1 MGEWWFLDGEGNR
14 VGPLA
19 LEELR
24 AQARVGRIGPIDL
37 VWHPSRGEWKQAI
50 EIEGLFPVSEFER
63 ARSTYSE
70 LAALWRSGRVGEA
83 EFREAVNRLRLRDG
97 SGTWWQVRADDG
109 AWLRW
114 NGAAWAE
121 GVPETMG
128 GTGPFG
134 GPHGAAQ
141 GSPRSLGEFGLML
154 LRGLG
159 KSLPKRIVFAVVLFV
174 LVWLI
179 HTAVMVF
186 LNDGWAKVGNW
197 FLGMILVVR
206 GGELGGTFFWML
218 LMMLV
223 TVLITRLRREGA
235 RKLQQDIVGVG
246 RAISWAFSRPGRWGF
261 AVMFGFA
268 AVTLLISF
276 LVFAIGN
283 PYTPNRLVSLF
294 FAALL
299 LLSLSSGEG
308 GLVLLVSRLAWFDFQ
323 RLFGVKPVRL
333 FQPEKVVLTVVGVAG
348 GALLATVLP
357 FLPTSGWFA
366 VLALIVTGAIMVA
379 LGGRGVPSGG
389 FLLLGAVLSAA
400 TALVVADQSFAHDW
414 GWQESG
420 RDVGR
425 LIQSPGF
432 GRAATHSMAAA
443 IGAVLGALLPGA
455 VAGVT
460 AAAGGATPPVSAPL
474 PPTRILQ
481 GEDALGWLQQQGLVA
496 QTPEGGWVKTGDW
509 GNATAPG
516 GGMKGYVEGAQPTP
530 AGVDPDMVILVE
542 GEPGSATEPGRTEP
556 YDSGVRPPDER
567 PPDDEEGA
575 EGTEGAEV
583 ETAEPEGRAPD
594 ETQKP
599 PEGAVEGEPAEPET
613 PPDHDE
619 TQHDTDR
626 DEDRATTDREES
638 EVPVDPEAAEAPAL
652 PEGAEVPADAE
663 DPESPDAVPPAVP
676 GSSEVSGVDGQ
687 EGSRQGPEPEIAGTG
702 PALHG
707 APAENPHTAFE
718 GGRTGCGPG
727 RPGLPAF
734 FVNTAI
740 LNLVIQDT
748 MYRWSGLG
756 PSVDLTLT
764 YNSVG
769 GAERGAF
776 GFGWSFAYE
785 WWLVRSGSRVTVC
798 KGSGQREEFTL
809 PNGATS
815 AAGSQE
821 LLPAAGGAN
830 RLLYRGDHWEY
841 RKKGSR
847 LRYRFD
853 QTPGAETARLN
864 RVVDSCGNALAV
876 EYDER
881 GRMRVLVDAAGRT
894 VSFRYGET
902 GECTGFLLPDGREAS
917 FGYDAKGDLVRTVD
931 LLGVVCEYSYDSDH
945 SLTQM
950 VVGRER
956 RTTVFGYQGT
966 GARKRV
972 ASVTDARGNQTRYQL
987 MATDPVE
994 VKATRPGGRDTLY
1007 TSRNGLTERITD
1019 PLGHYEETV
1028 FRGGLPVAYRNKNGE
1043 ITEADWDEHGNVVE
1057 VRGADGS
1064 VAHYQYDAESNLVR
1078 AVGPQG
1084 ESWAFTYNEQR
1095 GLTTITSPLQT
1106 VITYTY
1112 DPSGRLIALSHSSG
1126 GQTSLSYD
1134 RFGNV
1139 ARTTDPQGH
1148 VTSFVYDEWGLRL
1161 ISSTDVLGRTTHFE
1175 YDENDRLVRIHHPG
1189 GASQTHAYDCCA
1201 PILSV
1206 DENGSSVGYERDPL
1220 LNITRLIDRGGN
1232 HTDYRY
1238 DTESNLVEVTEAE
1251 DRRTRFVYDA
1261 AGRLVSMSDAMGRET
1276 TFAYDPAANLV
1287 GLIDPAGHETRFTY
1301 HPRSALASIT
1311 DAGGHAVSMLY
1322 DLAGRPAKV
1331 INARGQ
1337 EVAFAHDLEGRVT
1350 AKLYDGVK
1358 VVSYEYD
1365 RAGNLRRMIDPT
1377 GTTEYELD
1385 ARGLP
1390 NSIRYFDGTQVQYTH
1405 DARGNVISLTYPGGL
1420 TATYEYDARDRVRR
1434 VHFGGAGLELR
1445 YDKAGRLTGE
1455 IRSNGRVTAYGY
1467 DEGGFFREITH
1478 SGHGVGMVTIRY
1490 ERNTSG
1496 DIVEEHV
1503 SGEYG
1508 VHMADPAATFTYDE
1522 LDLIAQSPN
1531 CRYRHDEDGNLV
1543 ACQSRNTLATYDPEN
1558 RLLSIERDNR
1568 RTRYAY
1574 NGTGDRVI
1582 VETDD
1587 ERLCLHYDRAGKLLF
1602 ETDGAG
1608 GIRHRYLYAADR
1620 LVALMDGEDE
1630 VFFYHADNRG
1640 STILLTDA
1648 AGEVVTSYGYSPFGT
1663 VAVDKK
1669 RDVRNR
1675 FTYIGTFGV
1684 TDEGGGLYFMKNRYY
1699 DSAMRRFLQRD
1710 PLRFAAGTNLYA
1722 YANNNPLSLV
1732 DPLGLAS
1739 CLVSPGDTS
1748 LVLGFSNLMFS
1759 FLGCVVAVGGGVAVL
1774 GGSTIA
1780 GPGVLLAGTAYT
1792 IGRFAVAFRQFD
1804 AAFRGEAVCN
1814 EKSNYSIARASPLGG
1829 LPFFKGATYIMELNA
1844 KGVAWELGK
1853 ALMGDYGNI
1862 LDAAEDVTNIYVVP
1876 DECVPAIS
1884 GGTVTVP

>member
-24 AQARVGRIGPIDL
+24 AQARAGRIGPVDL

-50 EIEGLFPVSEFER
+50 EIEGVFPVSEFER

-70 LAALWRSGRVGEA
+70 LAALRRSGRVGEA

-114 NGAAWAE
+114 NGTAWVE
-121 GVPETMG
+121 GVPETMDG
-128 GTGPFG
+128 AGPFG

-268 AVTLLISF
+268 AITLLISF

-323 RLFGVKPVRL
+323 RLFGVKPVRP

-348 GALLATVLP
+348 GALLAAVLP

-366 VLALIVTGAIMVA
+366 LLALIVTGAIVVA
-379 LGGRGVPSGG
+379 LGGKGVPSGG

-400 TALVVADQSFAHDW
+400 TALLLADQGFAHDW

-432 GRAATHSMAAA
+432 GRAAAHSMAAA

-460 AAAGGATPPVSAPL
+460 ASAGGATPPVSAPL

-496 QTPEGGWVKTGDW
+496 RTPEGGWVKTGDW
-509 GNATAPG
+509 DNATAPG

-542 GEPGSATEPGRTEP
+542 GEPGSATEPGKTEP
-556 YDSGVRPPDER
+556 YDSGVH
-567 PPDDEEGA
+567 PPDDG
-575 EGTEGAEV
+575 
-583 ETAEPEGRAPD
+583 
-594 ETQKP
+594 
-599 PEGAVEGEPAEPET
+599 
-613 PPDHDE
+613 
-619 TQHDTDR
+619 
-626 DEDRATTDREES
+626 
-638 EVPVDPEAAEAPAL
+638 
-652 PEGAEVPADAE
+652 EGAEVPADAQ
-663 DPESPDAVPPAVP
+663 DPKSPEAVPPAVP

-687 EGSRQGPEPEIAGTG
+687 EGSRQGPEPEMAGTG

-764 YNSVG
+764 YNSG
-769 GAERGAF
+769 GAAERGAF

-821 LLPAAGGAN
+821 LLPAAGSAN
-830 RLLYRGDHWEY
+830 RLLDRGDHWEY

-881 GRMRVLVDAAGRT
+881 GRMRWLVDAAGRT

-917 FGYDAKGDLVRTVD
+917 FGYDAKGNLVRTVD

-945 SLTQM
+945 SLTRM

-1112 DPSGRLIALSHSSG
+1112 DPSGRLIALSHSAG

-1175 YDENDRLVRIHHPG
+1175 YDENDRLVRIHHPDG
-1189 GASQTHAYDCCA
+1189 TSQTHAYDCCA

-1238 DTESNLVEVTEAE
+1238 DTESNLVEITEAE

-1311 DAGGHAVSMLY
+1311 DAGGHAMSMLY

-1350 AKLYDGVK
+1350 AKSYDGVK

-1390 NSIRYFDGTQVQYTH
+1390 NSIRYFDGTQVHYTH

-1434 VHFGGAGLELR
+1434 VRFGKAGLELR
-1445 YDKAGRLTGE
+1445 YDNAGRLTEE
-1455 IRSNGRVTAYGY
+1455 IRSNGRVTTYEY
-1467 DEGGFFREITH
+1467 DEGGFFREIAH
-1478 SGHGVGMVTIRY
+1478 SGHGVDLATIRY

-1496 DIVEEHV
+1496 GIVEEHV
-1503 SGEYG
+1503 SGGYG
-1508 VHMADPAATFTYDE
+1508 VHMADPAATYAYDE
-1522 LDLIAQSPN
+1522 LDRIAQSPN

-1543 ACQSRNTLATYDPEN
+1543 ACQGRNTLATYDPEN

-1582 VETDD
+1582 VETND
-1587 ERLCLHYDRAGKLLF
+1587 ERLHLHYDRTGKLLF

-1620 LVALMDGEDE
+1620 LVALMDAEDE

-1648 AGEVVTSYGYSPFGT
+1648 SGEVVTSYEYSPFGT

-1675 FTYIGTFGV
+1675 FTYVGTFGV

-1722 YANNNPLSLV
+1722 YANNNPLSFV

-1739 CLVSPGDTS
+1739 MNDMSML
-1748 LVLGFSNLMFS
+1748 LGFTNFMTSMIGGL
-1759 FLGCVVAVGGGVAVL
+1759 VVVGEGMALL
-1774 GGSTIA
+1774 GGSTLV
-1780 GPGVLLAGTAYT
+1780 GPGLALLGSLYF
-1792 IGRFAVAFRQFD
+1792 IGRLRVGMRQME
-1804 AAFRGEAVCN
+1804 AGLRGEAVCN
-1814 EKSNYSIARASPLGG
+1814 EKSYYSIARSSPLGG
-1829 LPFFKGATYIMELNA
+1829 LPFFKGVTYIMELNA
-1844 KGVAWELGK
+1844 KGAAWELSK
-1853 ALMGDYGNI
+1853 AFMGDYGNI

-1876 DECVPAIS
+1876 EECVPAIS
-1884 GGTVTVP
+1884 GGTVTIP

>member
-1 MGEWWFLDGEGNR
+1 M
-14 VGPLA
+14 
-19 LEELR
+19 R
-24 AQARVGRIGPIDL
+24 A
-37 VWHPSRGEWKQAI
+37 
-50 EIEGLFPVSEFER
+50 
-63 ARSTYSE
+63 
-70 LAALWRSGRVGEA
+70 
-83 EFREAVNRLRLRDG
+83 
-97 SGTWWQVRADDG
+97 
-109 AWLRW
+109 
-114 NGAAWAE
+114 
-121 GVPETMG
+121 
-128 GTGPFG
+128 
-134 GPHGAAQ
+134 
-141 GSPRSLGEFGLML
+141 
-154 LRGLG
+154 
-159 KSLPKRIVFAVVLFV
+159 
-174 LVWLI
+174 
-179 HTAVMVF
+179 
-186 LNDGWAKVGNW
+186 
-197 FLGMILVVR
+197 
-206 GGELGGTFFWML
+206 
-218 LMMLV
+218 
-223 TVLITRLRREGA
+223 
-235 RKLQQDIVGVG
+235 
-246 RAISWAFSRPGRWGF
+246 
-261 AVMFGFA
+261 
-268 AVTLLISF
+268 
-276 LVFAIGN
+276 
-283 PYTPNRLVSLF
+283 
-294 FAALL
+294 
-299 LLSLSSGEG
+299 
-308 GLVLLVSRLAWFDFQ
+308 
-323 RLFGVKPVRL
+323 
-333 FQPEKVVLTVVGVAG
+333 
-348 GALLATVLP
+348 
-357 FLPTSGWFA
+357 
-366 VLALIVTGAIMVA
+366 
-379 LGGRGVPSGG
+379 
-389 FLLLGAVLSAA
+389 
-400 TALVVADQSFAHDW
+400 
-414 GWQESG
+414 
-420 RDVGR
+420 
-425 LIQSPGF
+425 
-432 GRAATHSMAAA
+432 
-443 IGAVLGALLPGA
+443 
-455 VAGVT
+455 
-460 AAAGGATPPVSAPL
+460 
-474 PPTRILQ
+474 
-481 GEDALGWLQQQGLVA
+481 
-496 QTPEGGWVKTGDW
+496 
-509 GNATAPG
+509 
-516 GGMKGYVEGAQPTP
+516 
-530 AGVDPDMVILVE
+530 
-542 GEPGSATEPGRTEP
+542 
-556 YDSGVRPPDER
+556 
-567 PPDDEEGA
+567 
-575 EGTEGAEV
+575 
-583 ETAEPEGRAPD
+583 
-594 ETQKP
+594 
-599 PEGAVEGEPAEPET
+599 
-613 PPDHDE
+613 
-619 TQHDTDR
+619 
-626 DEDRATTDREES
+626 
-638 EVPVDPEAAEAPAL
+638 
-652 PEGAEVPADAE
+652 
-663 DPESPDAVPPAVP
+663 
-676 GSSEVSGVDGQ
+676 
-687 EGSRQGPEPEIAGTG
+687 
-702 PALHG
+702 
-707 APAENPHTAFE
+707 
-718 GGRTGCGPG
+718 G

-764 YNSVG
+764 YNSG
-769 GAERGAF
+769 GAAERGAF

-785 WWLVRSGSRVTVC
+785 WRLVRSGSRITVC

-830 RLLYRGDHWEY
+830 RLLDRGDHWEY

-881 GRMRVLVDAAGRT
+881 GRMRSLVDAAGRT

-917 FGYDAKGDLVRTVD
+917 FGYDAKGNLVRTVD

-945 SLTQM
+945 SLTRM

-1064 VAHYQYDAESNLVR
+1064 VAHYQYDAESNLVS

-1084 ESWAFTYNEQR
+1084 ENWAFTYNDQR

-1112 DPSGRLIALSHSSG
+1112 DPSGRLIALSHSAG

-1161 ISSTDVLGRTTHFE
+1161 ISSTDALGRTTHFE
-1175 YDENDRLVRIHHPG
+1175 YDENDRLVRIHHPDG
-1189 GASQTHAYDCCA
+1189 TSQTHAYDCCA

-1238 DTESNLVEVTEAE
+1238 DTESNLVEITEAE

-1311 DAGGHAVSMLY
+1311 DAGGHAMSMLY

-1350 AKLYDGVK
+1350 AKSYDGVK

-1390 NSIRYFDGTQVQYTH
+1390 NSIRYFDGTQVHYTH

-1434 VHFGGAGLELR
+1434 VRFGKAGLELR
-1445 YDKAGRLTGE
+1445 YDNAGRLTEE
-1455 IRSNGRVTAYGY
+1455 IRSNGRVTAYEY

-1478 SGHGVGMVTIRY
+1478 SGHGVDLVTIRY

-1503 SGEYG
+1503 SGGYG
-1508 VHMADPAATFTYDE
+1508 VHMADPAATYAYDE
-1522 LDLIAQSPN
+1522 LDRIAQSPN

-1587 ERLCLHYDRAGKLLF
+1587 ERLHLHYDRTGKLLF

-1630 VFFYHADNRG
+1630 IFFYHADNRG

-1648 AGEVVTSYGYSPFGT
+1648 SGEVVTFYEYSPFGT

-1675 FTYIGTFGV
+1675 FTYVGTFGV

-1722 YANNNPLSLV
+1722 YANNNPLSFV

-1739 CLVSPGDTS
+1739 MNDMSML
-1748 LVLGFSNLMFS
+1748 LGFTNFMTSIIGGL
-1759 FLGCVVAVGGGVAVL
+1759 VVVGEGMALL
-1774 GGSTIA
+1774 GGSTLV
-1780 GPGVLLAGTAYT
+1780 GPGLALLGSLYF
-1792 IGRFAVAFRQFD
+1792 IGRLRVGMRQME
-1804 AAFRGEAVCN
+1804 AGLRGEAVCN
-1814 EKSNYSIARASPLGG
+1814 EKSYYSIARSSPLGG
-1829 LPFFKGATYIMELNA
+1829 LPFFKGVTYIMELNA
-1844 KGVAWELGK
+1844 KGAAWELSK
-1853 ALMGDYGNI
+1853 AFMGDYGNI

-1876 DECVPAIS
+1876 EECVPAIS
-1884 GGTVTVP
+1884 GGTVTIP